1 MTAETEIDSGA
12 RPQPQRP
19 APTDLY
25 ILGAG
30 VSFPEHITVQTLQIL
45 NACKQICSNLPQPE
59 IDKLPPHLRTKCVSL
74 WGMYQE
80 LRERSDNY
88 NDIAEAVLSAVA
100 RDRPVAWM
108 TPGHPLIFDSVSQVL
123 LKAGPERGFKVNVGA
138 AISCID
144 TILSQLGYDPADGLL
159 IQDATSVVMRALPL
173 LPSLPTLL
181 FQPSS
186 FGSSL
191 THYSSDWSPDLSP
204 LRDYLC
210 RYYPPQHPCAFVRSF
225 SPQGGP
231 SQVSWYAISEMTSAP
246 FDIVAGT
253 TLFIPGFTP
262 PDPMAEMLARVA
274 QPNQPPAL

>member
-1 MTAETEIDSGA
+1 VAKDGLTAMASE
-12 RPQPQRP
+12 PQTPLPPQS

-30 VSFPEHITVQTLQIL
+30 VSFPEHMTIQTLQIL
-45 NACKQICSNLPQPE
+45 NACKRICSNLPQFE
-59 IDKLPPHLRTKCVSL
+59 IDKLPEHLRAKSLSL

-80 LRERSDNY
+80 HRERSDNY
-88 NDIAEAVLSAVA
+88 NDIAEAVLSATA
-100 RDRPVAWM
+100 RDKPVAWM
-108 TPGHPLIFDSVSQVL
+108 TPGHPLIFDSVSQAL

-144 TILSQLGYDPADGLL
+144 TILSQLGYDPANGLL
-159 IQDATSVVMRALPL
+159 IQDATSLVMRGLPL

-191 THYSSDWSPDLSP
+191 THYSSEWNPDLSP

-231 SQVSWYAISEMTSAP
+231 SQVSWYAIGEMTSAP
-246 FDIVAGT
+246 FSVVAGT
-253 TLFIPGFTP
+253 TLFIPGFAE
-262 PDPMAEMLARVA
+262 PDATAQVLAAAA
-274 QPNQPPAL
+274 QPGP